1 MCDSR
6 DIVKRGLRK
15 NTFRHLQ
22 VYQCKHCQKYFP
34 SLAGI
39 KGLKYPPRVIA
50 RNLCL

>member
-15 NTFRHLQ
+15 NTLRHLQ